1 MMIQAVVAGRA
12 VIMVLLDAKGSAA
25 RAADAGRMRKWLEA
39 LKPVGLPT
47 GLPTSTLTT
56 GAVGGGTGQAYS
68 TGM

>member
-1 MMIQAVVAGRA
+1 
-12 VIMVLLDAKGSAA
+12 MVLLDAKGSAA

-39 LKPVGLPT
+39 LQPVGLPT

-56 GAVGGGTGQAYS
+56 GALGGGTGQAYS